1 MPSLCC
7 MLISN
12 SLTMGNSITRFCKR
26 DYRMSLFPSVCLAET
41 PVIKETNKRT
51 TSDCICVLCVRYPG
65 RMNNSQKW
73 IRIQT

>member
-1 MPSLCC
+1 
-7 MLISN
+7 
-12 SLTMGNSITRFCKR
+12 
-26 DYRMSLFPSVCLAET
+26 MSLFPSVCLAET

-51 TSDCICVLCVRYPG
+51 TSNCICVLRVKYPG